1 MKTLQITEA
10 TARKLYKDATPEFKV
25 TLEDTFGKE
34 YFSKKVTDCDT
45 YEELCDFIG
54 EPPID
59 EAELKRV
66 GFTQDEIDYRKLKQI
81 TKAYNDGWVA
91 DYNDG
96 SQRKW
101 VPRFTFLP
109 PGARFYGSYYDYS
122 VAYAGQTASLCFKDE
137 ETSNAAG
144 RKFTELYVQFI
155 KSSYKKL

>member
-10 TARKLYKDATPEFKV
+10 NARKK
-25 TLEDTFGKE
+25 

-59 EAELKRV
+59 EAKLKQV

-91 DYNDG
+91 DYNDEN
-96 SQRKW
+96 QQKW
-101 VPRFTFLP
+101 IPWFYFSP
-109 PGARFYGSYYDYS
+109 SGARFDHSLYSYS
-122 VAYAGQTASLCFKDE
+122 SACAGHAASLCFKDE
-137 ETSNAAG
+137 ATSTAAG
-144 RKFTELYVQFI
+144 IKFIELYARFL
-155 KSSYKKL
+155 SHY

>member
-10 TARKLYKDATPEFKV
+10 NARKLYKDATPEFKV

-59 EAELKRV
+59 EAELKQI

-81 TKAYNDGWVA
+81 IKAYNDGWEA
-91 DYNDG
+91 DYNNR
-96 SQRKW
+96 SQQKW
-101 VPRFTFLP
+101 LPWFLFSP
-109 PGARFYGSYYDYS
+109 SGARFHYSYCLYS
-122 VAYAGQTASLCFKDE
+122 SADAGLAARLCFKDKA
-137 ETSNAAG
+137 TSDAAG
-144 RKFTELYVQFI
+144 KRFTELYVRFI
-155 KSSYKKL
+155 NE